1 MTASGWRQH
10 VCAAACALLAGVAAA
25 PAGAAS
31 CSLSVGALN
40 FGAYDVFAGGDLAA
54 NADVVV
60 SCRRVAGDPVPVL
73 VGYEVALS
81 TGSAGSYVQRRMQ
94 SGVNGLGYN
103 LYTSNNYSQVWGNGS
118 GSTRTVS
125 GLFLFGSS
133 TAPSTRR
140 HTMYGR
146 VPARQDVAVGTYADN
161 VLVTVTY

>member
-1 MTASGWRQH
+1 MR
-10 VCAAACALLAGVAAA
+10 ACATVDVIDPG
-25 PAGAAS
+25 
-31 CSLSVGALN
+31 
-40 FGAYDVFAGGDLAA
+40 FGAEIFKVQPDGFGGLRSHCLH
-54 NADVVV
+54 VVR
-60 SCRRVAGDPVPVL
+60 RRVAGDPVPVL
-73 VGYEVALS
+73 VSYQVALS

-94 SGVNGLGYN
+94 SGANGLGYN

-125 GLFLFGSS
+125 GLFLFGAS

-146 VPARQDVAVGTYADN
+146 VPARQDVAVGAYADN

>member
-1 MTASGWRQH
+1 MTARRWWRGA
-10 VCAAACALLAGVAAA
+10 CSAAYALLVLVVAA

-40 FGAYDVFAGGDLAA
+40 FGAYDVFAAGDLAA

-73 VGYEVALS
+73 VGYQVGLS
-81 TGSAGSYVQRRMQ
+81 AGSAASYVQRRMR
-94 SGVNGLGYN
+94 SGANWLGYN
-103 LYTSNNYSQVWGNGS
+103 LYTSNNYSQVWGDGS
-118 GSTRTVS
+118 GSTRTVG
-125 GLFLFGSS
+125 GLFLFGAQ

-146 VPARQDVAVGTYADN
+146 VPARQDVAVGAYADN